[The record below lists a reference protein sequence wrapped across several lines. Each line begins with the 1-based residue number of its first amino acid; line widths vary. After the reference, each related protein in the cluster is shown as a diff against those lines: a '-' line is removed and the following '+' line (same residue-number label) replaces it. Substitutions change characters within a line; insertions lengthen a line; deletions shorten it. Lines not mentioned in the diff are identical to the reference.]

1 MRWPN
6 SIRKRPRRAAKKK
19 KRITAEDAKN
29 ENAEYAKESKQK
41 DLASSADIP
50 PTVSQKVKNKSK
62 PSASTASSGV
72 QASSGGPIKRPMPT
86 TIHPML
92 AESVAE
98 PFDGAQW
105 LFEIKWDGY
114 RAIAFIENGKVR
126 LVSRNQNDL
135 TARYPELNDMAQ
147 LIKAKTA
154 ILDGEVVALDEEG
167 KASFS
172 LMQQRT
178 GFRPGGRR

>member
-62 PSASTASSGV
+62 PSASSVSSSSSASTASSGV
-72 QASSGGPIKRPMPT
+72 QASSGGSEKVPDPRECSPKGGG
-86 TIHPML
+86 
-92 AESVAE
+92 AVWE
-98 PFDGAQW
+98 P
-105 LFEIKWDGY
+105 
-114 RAIAFIENGKVR
+114 V
-126 LVSRNQNDL
+126 
-135 TARYPELNDMAQ
+135 
-147 LIKAKTA
+147 
-154 ILDGEVVALDEEG
+154 
-167 KASFS
+167 
-172 LMQQRT
+172 
-178 GFRPGGRR
+178 